1 MGYREAEFSLCKQC
15 WARLKKPS
23 KKEIKKMELTSYK
36 DMCAECK
43 RMDRI
48 VEYIWEP
55 DEDSEGEV

>member
-15 WARLKKPS
+15 WTKLKKPS

-36 DMCAECK
+36 DACEECG
-43 RMDRI
+43 RMDRL

-55 DEDSEGEV
+55 DEDVEEDN